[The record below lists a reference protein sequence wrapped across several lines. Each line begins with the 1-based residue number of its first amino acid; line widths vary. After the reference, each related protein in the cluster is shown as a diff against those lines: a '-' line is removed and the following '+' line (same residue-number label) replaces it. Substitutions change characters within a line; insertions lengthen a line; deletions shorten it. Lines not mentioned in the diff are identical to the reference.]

1 MNTPIFTA
9 LCAGGAVVAAALT
22 APIAARADDP
32 HSVSGNIGVVSN
44 YIWRGVT
51 QTDNGAAVQG
61 GLDYAHSSGF
71 YAGTWASNID
81 WGDGGAYELDLYTGF
96 GGSVNDDFS
105 WDVNAIYYAYP
116 SSNTRDS
123 DFAEIGAS
131 GTWKW
136 FTLGLAYTVYGA
148 NDDGLFDNGDVY
160 YYGGFEYG
168 ELPYGL
174 SFEAH
179 AGYYDFTNGDVV
191 YDIVTIDDIDVGLT
205 ETADYWGFGASISKA
220 AGDFGTFT
228 FAWDQNNGKTEVGY
242 DNDPKVWV
250 GWNKEF

>member
-1 MNTPIFTA
+1 MNTRKLTA
-9 LCAGGAVVAAALT
+9 LYAGSAIVATALAVPVT
-22 APIAARADDP
+22 AQAESP
-32 HSVSGNIGVVSN
+32 HSVTANIGVVSN
-44 YIWRGVT
+44 YMWRGTT
-51 QTDNGAAVQG
+51 QTGDDAAVQG

-81 WGDGGAYELDLYTGF
+81 WGDGGAYELDVYAGY
-96 GGSVNDDFS
+96 GGNINEDFS

-123 DFAEIGAS
+123 DFSEIGLS

-136 FTLGLAYTVYGA
+136 FTLGVAYTIYGA
-148 NDDGLFDNGDVY
+148 NDDGLFDNGDIY

-168 ELPYGL
+168 ELPFGL

-179 AGYYDFTNGDVV
+179 AGYYDFTNGDVA
-191 YDIVTIDDIDVGLT
+191 YDTVTVNGIDFDRT
-205 ETADYWGFGASISKA
+205 ETADYWGFGASISKE

-242 DNDPKVWV
+242 DTDPKVWV